1 MYLEQSQHQQHHL
14 HGQEILERIIYG
26 MIMRSRLLKM
36 LFESHTV
43 QLDGHDLFTQSV
55 LVYFLVMNLTSTI

>member
-1 MYLEQSQHQQHHL
+1 MYLEQYLHLLRHL
-14 HGQEILERIIYG
+14 HGKEILELIIYG

-36 LFESHTV
+36 LFELHTV

-55 LVYFLVMNLTSTI
+55 LVYFLVMKPTNTI